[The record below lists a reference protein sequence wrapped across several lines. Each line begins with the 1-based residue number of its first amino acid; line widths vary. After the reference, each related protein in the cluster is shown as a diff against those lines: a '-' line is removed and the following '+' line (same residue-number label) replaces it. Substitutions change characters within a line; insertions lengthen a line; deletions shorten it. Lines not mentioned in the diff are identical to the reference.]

1 MKGESVMDIDE
12 VEAYI
17 TKQDIDFDE
26 GIKDL
31 SRLKD
36 SSSGGNFEELK
47 KQDEQKN
54 KDNSLQLSSSVLE
67 YKK

>member
-54 KDNSLQLSSSVLE
+54 KDNSLQL
-67 YKK
+67 

>member
-1 MKGESVMDIDE
+1 MKGESIMDIDE

-54 KDNSLQLSSSVLE
+54 KDNSLQL
-67 YKK
+67 

>member
-1 MKGESVMDIDE
+1 MYIDE

-54 KDNSLQLSSSVLE
+54 KDNSLQL
-67 YKK
+67 